1 MGSSGAL
8 YHFISNFRE
17 FALEPGDS
25 VRHPSM
31 QVVSVLR
38 STLALAVLSFPM
50 AASAEPGAETTRVR
64 ARAVLQP
71 AGLAAGAGLVAAPEA
86 VPAEL
91 VTVPS
96 AEGLA
101 EVEPETE
108 SRARRKASPR
118 RCLAATSCSYK
129 SLLGEL
135 VITRDLEIPGAEGMA
150 VRLFP
155 TSSALAGDD
164 SRAKIVLRPRVE
176 GSGSAYGLHLAA
188 RF

>member
-1 MGSSGAL
+1 
-8 YHFISNFRE
+8 
-17 FALEPGDS
+17 
-25 VRHPSM
+25 M

-71 AGLAAGAGLVAAPEA
+71 AGLAAGAGLAAAPEA

-101 EVEPETE
+101 EVETE
-108 SRARRKASPR
+108 SRSRRKASPR